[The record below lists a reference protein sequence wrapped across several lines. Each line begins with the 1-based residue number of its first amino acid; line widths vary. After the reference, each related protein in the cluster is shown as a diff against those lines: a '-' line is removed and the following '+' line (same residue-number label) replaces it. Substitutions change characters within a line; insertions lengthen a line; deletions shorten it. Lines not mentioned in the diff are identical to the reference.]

1 MIEYKHI
8 LTFRM
13 VDFSGNVAYD
23 TVSIMN
29 NSVSTLNETDF
40 KQAQTN
46 LINRHSGTGL
56 ASLVVVNDLVLEGI

>member
-1 MIEYKHI
+1 MEYKHI

-29 NSVSTLNETDF
+29 KSIAALNETDF
-40 KQAQTN
+40 KTAQTN
-46 LINRHSGTGL
+46 LITRHSGTEL

>member
-1 MIEYKHI
+1 MIEYKHV

-40 KQAQTN
+40 KLAQTN
-46 LINRHSGTGL
+46 LINRHFDKVL

>member
-1 MIEYKHI
+1 MEYKHI

-29 NSVSTLNETDF
+29 ESIAALSETDF
-40 KQAQTN
+40 KTAQTN
-46 LINRHSGTGL
+46 LITKHSGTSL
-56 ASLVVVNDLVLEGI
+56 ASLVVVNDLVLEVV